1 MRETSDRVS
10 AVIASRL
17 ARLSG
22 TAAELAGVAATI
34 GREFTVEVARATG
47 ASETGSS
54 AASTSCGER
63 RSCARGPNAYDFSHG
78 KIREAAYGALS
89 PAAARHHH
97 LRVAN
102 ALQRSQPDDLDTASG
117 QVAAHYEAAGAI
129 DDAIAWH
136 MRAAEAAQRLY
147 ASPDAARSLERALRL
162 IGELPA
168 GIERDTLELRLL
180 TKLPAPLLAVE
191 GYFSGRLAEVHE
203 RARAGWSARRAPRAT
218 VDPLAG
224 AREPGSR
231 RLRRRARVR
240 RAASN
245 SW

>member
-22 TAAELAGVAATI
+22 TAAELAGVAATASSPL
-34 GREFTVEVARATG
+34 RSSPAPLARAR
-47 ASETGSS
+47 TGSS

-89 PAAARHHH
+89 PAAARHH

-117 QVAAHYEAAGAI
+117 QVAAHYEAAGAV

-180 TKLPAPLLAVE
+180 TKLPARCSRSRATSQAGSPR
-191 GYFSGRLAEVHE
+191 FTS
-203 RARAGWSARRAPRAT
+203 ARASAGALGVPRAT